1 MAVTIEQA
9 PGPAGANAV
18 SLAETA
24 LGCTFPADYR
34 HFLLTHNGGRPRPRG
49 FDIQWQAGQA
59 AGESWRT
66 SSLSWFYELG
76 VPDSVVD
83 LLEEN
88 QVSFRDRLPQGTLA
102 FASDAGGNQMLLA
115 LAGPFAG
122 KVLFWCK
129 DHEVGEGGVP
139 GYDNVGIVA
148 DSFQDL
154 LDHRLR

>member
-1 MAVTIEQA
+1 MPATIEE
-9 PGPAGANAV
+9 PKTPASDEAIAAAQSAV
-18 SLAETA
+18 GLQ
-24 LGCTFPADYR
+24 FPPDYLLFLK
-34 HFLLTHNGGRPRPRG
+34 HFNGGRPQPDG
-49 FDIQWQAGQA
+49 FAIQWQPGQA
-59 AGESWRT
+59 PADDWKT
-66 SSLSWFYELG
+66 SAMSWFYAIG
-76 VPDSVVD
+76 SAVRSTD
-83 LLEEN
+83 LVRVN
-88 QVSFRDRLPQGTLA
+88 AVSFRDRLPQGTLA